1 MPRNKG
7 SKDKKKRKS
16 RGILVKSGL
25 LGVPTGLGLLGG
37 KGASNYWSN
46 TKGIELYGVKTLT
59 PKLLREFYDNKE
71 LTKEYRKD
79 LAKQIRNLPKP
90 QLQKLDS
97 EINLLADQELPKM
110 NYLENIEERLKD
122 PAKQKAFDKKMAELK
137 ETYAQRDFYR
147 TMRREV
153 RNNNRDVINSYKKAK
168 RTVIG
173 DYHTSLHKVAVKYA
187 DEKRDRLYNTAY
199 SKVKRTNLIKG
210 GLIGLGVGSALLGA
224 NELVNRN
231 KRNKGK

>member
-1 MPRNKG
+1 MARSRG

-46 TKGIELYGVKTLT
+46 TKGVELYGARTLT
-59 PKLLREFYDNKE
+59 PKLLREFYANKE
-71 LTKEYRKD
+71 LTKPYRE
-79 LAKQIRNLPKP
+79 NLVKRIKSLKKP
-90 QLQKLDS
+90 QLQKLDP
-97 EINLLADQELPKM
+97 EINLLADQKLERPKFSLY
-110 NYLENIEERLKD
+110 NNPTKYEKQLEDYNRLY
-122 PAKQKAFDKKMAELK
+122 E
-137 ETYAQRDFYR
+137 QRDFYR
-147 TMRREV
+147 QMRREV
-153 RNNNRDVINSYKKAK
+153 RDNNEKVKDVYEKSKNDAIRYYRD
-168 RTVIG
+168 T
-173 DYHTSLHKVAVKYA
+173 LHDDALKYA
-187 DEKRDRLYNTAY
+187 DKKGDRLYKTAY
-199 SKVKRTNLIKG
+199 SKVKKANYIKG

>member
-1 MPRNKG
+1 MARSRG

-46 TKGIELYGVKTLT
+46 TKGVELYGAYTLT
-59 PKLLREFYDNKE
+59 PKLLREFYANKE
-71 LTKEYRKD
+71 LTKPYRED
-79 LAKQIRNLPKP
+79 LVKRIKSLNKP
-90 QLQKLDS
+90 QLQKLDP
-97 EINLLADQELPKM
+97 EINLLADQKLEEPKFSLY
-110 NYLENIEERLKD
+110 NNPTKYEKQLEDYNRLY
-122 PAKQKAFDKKMAELK
+122 E
-137 ETYAQRDFYR
+137 QRDFYR
-147 TMRREV
+147 QMRREV
-153 RNNNRDVINSYKKAK
+153 RDNNEKVKDVYEKSKNDAIRYYRD
-168 RTVIG
+168 T
-173 DYHTSLHKVAVKYA
+173 LHDDALKYA
-187 DEKRDRLYNTAY
+187 DKKGDRLYKTAY
-199 SKVKRTNLIKG
+199 SKVKKANYIKG